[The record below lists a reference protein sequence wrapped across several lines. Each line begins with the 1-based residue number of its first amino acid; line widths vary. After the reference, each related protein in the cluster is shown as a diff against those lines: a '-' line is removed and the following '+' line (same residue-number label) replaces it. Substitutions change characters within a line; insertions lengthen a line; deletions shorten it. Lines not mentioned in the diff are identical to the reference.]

1 MQAPGPP
8 RRRAEARHRRG
19 RGSVTR
25 DLDLYRRLLHESRP
39 YRARIVTL
47 VGLSLLAT
55 PLALLLPLPLK
66 IAVDS
71 VVGDHP
77 LPGFMAA
84 MLPASVEHSKS
95 AVLVAVAALLV
106 AIAMAQQLLRL
117 AVSYLQASTG
127 ERLVLDFRTKLFAH
141 VQRLSFGYHDSRG
154 SSDAIYRIQY
164 DAMAIQKIAVDAVM
178 PLVTAVFTIVGMF
191 VVTASIDWQLA
202 LIAVALSP
210 LLVLG
215 SWHYR
220 SRVRPQ
226 WREAK
231 KIETSALG
239 VVQEVLTGLRVVRA
253 FGQEEHEH
261 ERFMARSAEGVRTR
275 LRLTLMQG
283 GFALAVGLV
292 TAVSTA
298 LVLYVGVSHVQ
309 SGAMTLGSLL
319 LVMAYLTQ
327 LYEPLETASA
337 KTASL
342 QGAMANAERAFEL
355 LDTPLD
361 VPERPD
367 ARPLARSRGAVAVH
381 DLAFSYVPGHRVLH
395 GVTFRASPGS
405 HIAIAGTT
413 GAGKTTLVSLLMRFY
428 DPDAGRIELDGVDL
442 RDLRLRDLRRQFAI
456 VLQEPLLFSTSIAEN
471 IAYARPGAN
480 ADEIE
485 AAARAAHAHEFI
497 TALPDGYETLVGER
511 GVRLSGGARQRIS
524 LARAFVK
531 DAPVLILDEA
541 TSSVDVRTEALIVD
555 AMQRLMRGRTTFVI
569 AHRLSTLANC
579 NLQLQIEGGRIAG
592 LGLPGLP
599 AAAVANA

>member
-1 MQAPGPP
+1 
-8 RRRAEARHRRG
+8 
-19 RGSVTR
+19 VTR
-25 DLDLYRRLLHESRP
+25 DLHLYRRLLHESRP

-191 VVTASIDWQLA
+191 IVTASIDWQLA

-220 SRVRPQ
+220 RKVRPQ

-319 LVMAYLTQ
+319 LVMTYLTQ

-342 QGAMANAERAFEL
+342 QGALVNAERAFAL
-355 LDTPLD
+355 LDEDAD

-367 ARPLARSRGAVAVH
+367 AMALSEPSRGAV
-381 DLAFSYVPGHRVLH
+381 
-395 GVTFRASPGS
+395 TFRDVAFGYEPEQPVLDGVSFEIPPGT
-405 HIAIAGTT
+405 HVAIAGPT

-428 DPDAGRIELDGVDL
+428 DPTAGAVLLDGVDV
-442 RDLRLRDLRRQFAI
+442 RDIRLDDLRRQFAI
-456 VLQEPLLFSTSIAEN
+456 VLQEPVLFSTSIAEN
-471 IAYARPGAN
+471 IAYARPDASFE
-480 ADEIE
+480 EIE

-497 TALPDGYETLVGER
+497 AALPEGYGTSVGER
-511 GVRLSGGARQRIS
+511 GVRLSGGERQRIS
-524 LARAFVK
+524 LARAFLK

-541 TSSVDVRTEALIVD
+541 TSSIDVRTEAMIME
-555 AMQRLMRGRTTFVI
+555 AMDRLMQGRTTFMI
-569 AHRLSTLANC
+569 AHRLSTLRDC
-579 NLQLQIEGGRIAG
+579 DIQLQLDDGRVADIA
-592 LGLPGLP
+592 LP
-599 AAAVANA
+599 AAIRWGRRVEDQIHGHQPPMPSDARILD